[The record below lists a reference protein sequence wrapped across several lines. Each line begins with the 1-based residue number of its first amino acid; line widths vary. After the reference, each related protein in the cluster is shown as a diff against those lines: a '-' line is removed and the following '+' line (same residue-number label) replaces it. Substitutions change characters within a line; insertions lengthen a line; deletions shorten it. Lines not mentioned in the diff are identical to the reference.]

1 MEEQKFKIAPTI
13 VLVVANVGMYVYT
26 SLLSGNFVYT
36 SQEVMLEYGQFN
48 LYVAQG
54 YYWQLF
60 SSMFVHAN
68 IVHLASNM
76 IFLFI
81 FGLRAEDLFST
92 AKYYFIYFASGLA
105 GNLLSLLGGPLL
117 LSVGASGAIFGVFG
131 ANIIFLRRA
140 VGQPIAVSLMYA
152 FLFFVLTV
160 SAGTNI
166 FAHFG
171 GLVTGLVLGYFLAG
185 TRKIVKVRSRYAA

>member
-1 MEEQKFKIAPTI
+1 MEVLKFKTVPTLLLVGANIA
-13 VLVVANVGMYVYT
+13 MYVYT
-26 SLLSGNFVYT
+26 SLLSGNFVSM
-36 SQEVMLEYGQFN
+36 SQDVLLEYGQFN

-76 IFLFI
+76 IFLFV
-81 FGLRAEDLFST
+81 FGLRAEDLFPT
-92 AKYYFIYFASGLA
+92 TEYYFIYFASGLA
-105 GNLLSLLGGPLL
+105 GNLLSFLGGRRFFYNRT
-117 LSVGASGAIFGVFG
+117 SGAIFGVFG
-131 ANIIFLRRA
+131 ANVIFLRRA

-166 FAHFG
+166 FAHLG

-185 TRKIVKVRSRYAA
+185 AKKIIRVRSRYGV